1 MNAGDNTA
9 PGPDTGV
16 ADATGSGEGGRVH
29 ATSRADVTAHADAAK
44 HVDVTAHTDAANHVG
59 ATNHTAAANR
69 AGQAA
74 SHSHSPDAFRLDRPS
89 IRTSFDRASAQY
101 DAAAVLQ
108 ARVNDELMSRL
119 ELFKFQPQVILDLGT
134 GTGQG
139 AEELKRR
146 YRRALVVALDMAPGM
161 LREAQRRQHLFRR
174 FERVCADAMRLPFA
188 DSSVD
193 VVFSSLMLQWCDPLD
208 VTFAE
213 VRRVLKPEGFFAF
226 STFGPDTLKE
236 LRAAWAE
243 ADGYNHVNQFVDM
256 HDVGEALVRAGLVEP
271 VLDVDRIQLTYSDT
285 LGLMRDLKTI
295 GAHNVTEGRSRGLMG
310 RARLARVQ
318 AAYETYR
325 RDGRL
330 PATYEVSYGA
340 TWGASGR
347 AGAPA
352 IGGEV
357 RISPNAIRR
366 SAPR

>member
-1 MNAGDNTA
+1 MTTGEEPTVSVGNAAPPA
-9 PGPDTGV
+9 PGGPGDHT
-16 ADATGSGEGGRVH
+16 EG
-29 ATSRADVTAHADAAK
+29 
-44 HVDVTAHTDAANHVG
+44 
-59 ATNHTAAANR
+59 
-69 AGQAA
+69 AGQGAE
-74 SHSHSPDAFRLDRPS
+74 AFRLDRPS
-89 IRTSFDRASAQY
+89 IRTSFDRASSSY
-101 DAAAVLQ
+101 EAAAVLQ
-108 ARVNDELMSRL
+108 ARVNEELMTRL
-119 ELFKFQPQVILDLGT
+119 EFFKFQPRVVLDLGA
-134 GTGQG
+134 GTGRG

-146 YRRALVVALDMAPGM
+146 YRSALVVALDMAPGM

-174 FERVCADAMRLPFA
+174 FERVCADAMRLPLA

-213 VRRVLKPEGFFAF
+213 IRRVLKPDGFFAF

-271 VLDVDRIQLTYSDT
+271 VLDVDRIQLTYTDT
-285 LGLMRDLKTI
+285 LALMRDLKAI

-310 RARLARVQ
+310 RTRLARVQ
-318 AAYETYR
+318 AAYETFR

-330 PATYEVSYGA
+330 PATYEVIYGA
-340 TWGASGR
+340 TWGAAGR

-366 SAPR
+366 RSARHDKA